1 MSRRLMLDTDIFSYV
16 VNDRYAG
23 LRERFM
29 RDVETICISSVT
41 YAEALYGAR
50 KKKSER
56 IASLIGLFS
65 DFIAILPWTEKEA
78 SAYADIRVALET
90 AGTPIGSDDIFIAA
104 VAKAN
109 DLTLVTNNTAHFS
122 KVPGLKIENWI
133 SEGTELKGTSRK

>member
-1 MSRRLMLDTDIFSYV
+1 MGRRLMLDTDIFSYV

-65 DFIAILPWTEKEA
+65 DFIAILPWTGKEA
-78 SAYADIRVALET
+78 SAYADIRVALEN
-90 AGTPIGSDDIFIAA
+90 AGTPIGSDDMFNAA

-109 DLTLVTNNTAHFS
+109 DLTLVTNNTSHFS

-133 SEGTELKGTSRK
+133 PEGAELKGTNRK

>member
-56 IASLIGLFS
+56 IASLIGFFS

-78 SAYADIRVALET
+78 TAYADIRVALET

-133 SEGTELKGTSRK
+133 SEGTELKGTKRQ

>member
-65 DFIAILPWTEKEA
+65 DFIAILPWTERRPPLMRTSGLRLRLRA
-78 SAYADIRVALET
+78 PR
-90 AGTPIGSDDIFIAA
+90 
-104 VAKAN
+104 
-109 DLTLVTNNTAHFS
+109 LVPMTCS
-122 KVPGLKIENWI
+122 LLP
-133 SEGTELKGTSRK
+133 

>member
-23 LRERFM
+23 LREWFM

-90 AGTPIGSDDIFIAA
+90 AGTPIGSDDMFIAA

-109 DLTLVTNNTAHFS
+109 DLTLVTNNTSHFS

-133 SEGTELKGTSRK
+133 SEGAELKGTNRK

>member
-1 MSRRLMLDTDIFSYV
+1 MNRRLMLDTDIFSYV

-29 RDVETICISSVT
+29 RDVVSSVT

-78 SAYADIRVALET
+78 SAYADIRVALEN
-90 AGTPIGSDDIFIAA
+90 AGTPIGSDDMFIAA

-109 DLTLVTNNTAHFS
+109 DLTLVTNNTSHFS

-133 SEGTELKGTSRK
+133 SEGTELKGTNRK